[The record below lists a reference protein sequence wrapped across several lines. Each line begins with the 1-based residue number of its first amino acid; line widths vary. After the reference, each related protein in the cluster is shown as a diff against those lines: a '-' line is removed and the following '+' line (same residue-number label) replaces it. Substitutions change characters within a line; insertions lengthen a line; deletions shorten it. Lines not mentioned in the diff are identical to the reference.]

1 MTDKKGTILQTLK
14 RLGWIYCH
22 ICGVL
27 LILGIIFLWAV
38 LNGWGGFVRPICP
51 LGQGAYDEIKGVC
64 RPECQFVDKG
74 VCVPFYVRCSLLT
87 HPYCDKKTS
96 EIAPYQAVYLQKGDV
111 PFLKALKKM
120 DRTLQR
126 KNKIILLNVS
136 PNRVE
141 ADFSPILVVQ
151 KQGDVYQGVEMLSP
165 VLTDNRFDFKTK
177 PLSAKLW
184 CTDSLSLKVS
194 HFCFMGENDK

>member
-64 RPECQFVDKG
+64 RPECADVTAKG
-74 VCVPFYVRCSLLT
+74 VCLNHSLKCSLFT
-87 HPYCDKKTS
+87 HENCEADEQDTAAYRLVENKKSFLGRAKTVFAHKNKVLKTKEALLLMNVS
-96 EIAPYQAVYLQKGDV
+96 QNRKNFP
-111 PFLKALKKM
+111 PFLW
-120 DRTLQR
+120 
-126 KNKIILLNVS
+126 
-136 PNRVE
+136 
-141 ADFSPILVVQ
+141 VQ
-151 KQGDVYQGVEMLSP
+151 KEGRFFMVKAYVNEDGALLDNPMALTCEQGQGLVYC
-165 VLTDNRFDFKTK
+165 FKQ
-177 PLSAKLW
+177 
-184 CTDSLSLKVS
+184 
-194 HFCFMGENDK
+194 